1 MDSILSGWFSVF
13 LKIQPG
19 NRCSQPV
26 NKDFPRDHE
35 ELMEADCEL

>member
-1 MDSILSGWFSVF
+1 MLFS
-13 LKIQPG
+13 LKKKKKRKKVRR
-19 NRCSQPV
+19 NRRSKPV